1 MFFTDGINTD
11 KTEYRAGESRE
22 SEPFYSDAR
31 YSPADDS
38 TAPPRYYVPPQRN
51 VSDPFVEAPE
61 KKEKPAKTRKGAGPA
76 LIAALC
82 LLFSAAG
89 GAAGALYVEKKDAA
103 RFEELETKVAS
114 LDATLLE
121 GIMRPYPEDD
131 GTPGEPVPAEPSEV
145 TVSPSGIYDAAC
157 AQVVGVTTEVTY
169 SNFFGQTSSSAVS
182 GSGFVV
188 ADGGYIL
195 TNYHVIEYAYKYN
208 YTVTVFLYDG
218 TAYDAEIT
226 GVDEDN
232 DLAVLKIDAPGLAP
246 VKFAD
251 SDSISVGDLAYA
263 VGNPLGELEFTM
275 TSGTVSALDR
285 LIAAEKKGASINM
298 FQIDAAVNSGNSG
311 GPVYNSRGEVIGVVT
326 AKYKSEGVEGI
337 GFAIP
342 SNDASKIAQ
351 DIISNGYVTGKAY
364 LGVYYDES
372 SNSIYNMYYSD
383 LWNTPEGVMVL
394 QVENGSCAA
403 RAGICDYDT
412 IVSIDDYA
420 IADCSD
426 LRNALRQYSAG
437 DSAVVTV
444 YRAGG
449 VIAAGEYIDMHIV
462 FDEAVPKS
470 YSMNMSAA

>member
-1 MFFTDGINTD
+1 MNYSDEMNSDRI
-11 KTEYRAGESRE
+11 EYEAGEE
-22 SEPFYSDAR
+22 SGGFYSDAR

-38 TAPPRYYVPPQRN
+38 TIPPRYYVPPQNNPGRAAEP
-51 VSDPFVEAPE
+51 VSEKKQKPE
-61 KKEKPAKTRKGAGPA
+61 KNRKGAGPA

-89 GAAGALYVEKKDAA
+89 GAAGAFFIEKKDAA
-103 RFEELETKVAS
+103 RFEELESRIAS
-114 LDATLLE
+114 LDETVLSGMMQPRL
-121 GIMRPYPEDD
+121 EDD
-131 GTPGEPVPAEPSEV
+131 GSFTDAIQADAAEEL
-145 TVSPSGIYDAAC
+145 VSPSGIYNTAC
-157 AQVVGVTTEVTY
+157 TQVVGVTTEVTY

-208 YTVTVFLYDG
+208 YKVSVILYDG
-218 TAYDAEIT
+218 TAYDAEIA
-226 GVDEDN
+226 GIDEDN
-232 DLAVLKIDAPGLAP
+232 DLAVLKIGAAGLTP

-251 SDSISVGDLAYA
+251 SDSICVGDLAYA

-285 LIAAEKKGASINM
+285 LISAEKKGASINM

-326 AKYKSEGVEGI
+326 AKYKSDGVEGI

-342 SNDASKIAQ
+342 SNDASKIAG

-372 SNSIYNMYYSD
+372 SNSIYNIYYRD
-383 LWNTPEGVMVL
+383 LWNSPEGVMVL
-394 QVENGSCAA
+394 QVERNSCAA
-403 RAGICDYDT
+403 KAGICEYDT
-412 IVSIDDYA
+412 IVAIDDHKVT
-420 IADCSD
+420 DCSD
-426 LRNALRQYSAG
+426 LLSALKDYSAG
-437 DSAVVTV
+437 DSAAVTV

-449 VIAAGEYIDMHIV
+449 MIAEGQYLELQVV

-470 YSMNMSAA
+470 YRNNMSAA